1 MLGLLETLQMGP
13 LGSSAEGE
21 VQVNEGRGWAR
32 RGVPRDAP
40 GPLA

>member
-1 MLGLLETLQMGP
+1 MPSLLETLQMGL

-32 RGVPRDAP
+32 CDVPRDAP